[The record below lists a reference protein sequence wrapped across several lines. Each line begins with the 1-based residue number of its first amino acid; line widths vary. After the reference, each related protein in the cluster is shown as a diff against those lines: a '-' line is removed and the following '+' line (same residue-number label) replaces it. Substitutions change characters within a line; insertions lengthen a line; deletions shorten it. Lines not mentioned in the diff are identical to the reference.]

1 MIKIIYFSISLLLA
15 TTLLGQNFE
24 GKITFKNTFKS
35 KTQNITDEQFTA
47 MMGDTHE
54 YFIKGGD
61 YKTITNGSFLQWQQ
75 YINADNKL
83 YNKMANSETI
93 LWNDGSV
100 NMDEV
105 IKAEINKGVT
115 VVMGYNC
122 DEIILTC
129 KSGIQKYYYTSKIAV
144 DVDLFEK
151 HKYGNWFEFIS
162 RSKSLPLKMIIEN
175 AQLSYEAVAIEVKPM
190 QLEKT
195 MFVLPAN
202 VETAKSPY

>member
-190 QLEKT
+190 QLGKT

-202 VETAKSPY
+202 AETAKSPY

>member
-1 MIKIIYFSISLLLA
+1 LA

-105 IKAEINKGVT
+105 MKAEINKGVT
-115 VVMGYNC
+115 VVMGYKC

-129 KSGIQKYYYTSKIAV
+129 KSGIQKYYYNSQLGV
-144 DVDLFEK
+144 NVSLYEK

>member
-1 MIKIIYFSISLLLA
+1 LA

-105 IKAEINKGVT
+105 MKAEINKGVT
-115 VVMGYNC
+115 VVMGYKC

-129 KSGIQKYYYTSKIAV
+129 KSGIQKYYYNSQLGV
-144 DVDLFEK
+144 NVSLYEK

-202 VETAKSPY
+202 AETAKSPY

>member
-61 YKTITNGSFLQWQQ
+61 YKTITNGSLLQWQQ

-83 YNKMANSETI
+83 YNKMANSETM

-105 IKAEINKGVT
+105 MKAEINKGVT
-115 VVMGYNC
+115 VVMGYKC

-129 KSGIQKYYYTSKIAV
+129 KSGIQKYYYNSQLGV
-144 DVDLFEK
+144 NVSLFEK

-202 VETAKSPY
+202 AETAKSAY